1 MVPQLGFVPTAAAV
15 LNPLLDRSVI
25 VQILI
30 ETPLGVENAK
40 AIARTDGVDMLAIGA
55 NDLCAEFGLPG
66 AFDSEPLRDAVT
78 QVAAACARHG
88 KLCVMGGVSD
98 LKLVA
103 GFLALGVAPF
113 IISGSDIE
121 MLASA
126 AKARGEA
133 LQQWHSALDRT
144 TSNQRATS

>member
-1 MVPQLGFVPTAAAV
+1 
-15 LNPLLDRSVI
+15 
-25 VQILI
+25 
-30 ETPLGVENAK
+30 
-40 AIARTDGVDMLAIGA
+40 
-55 NDLCAEFGLPG
+55 
-66 AFDSEPLRDAVT
+66 
-78 QVAAACARHG
+78 
-88 KLCVMGGVSD
+88 MGGVSD

-133 LQQWHSALDRT
+133 LQQWHAALDR
-144 TSNQRATS
+144 ATLKEKAPS